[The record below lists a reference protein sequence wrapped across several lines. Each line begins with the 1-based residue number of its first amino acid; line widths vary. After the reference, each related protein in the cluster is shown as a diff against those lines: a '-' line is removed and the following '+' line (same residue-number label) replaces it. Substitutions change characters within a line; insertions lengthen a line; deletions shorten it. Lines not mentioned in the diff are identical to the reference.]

1 MEEQTLITSPVAA
14 PGDPTNSSPQDQI
27 FDPHP
32 ARKPNKSTKLKR
44 RRKRVCSL
52 RYGSE
57 PTTSSSFSSPGVVC
71 RRRRS
76 ARLSLSYPGRHSGF
90 VDVDAVALPLGMSFA
105 AVVAQVLESG
115 DGSGEQ
121 MPIDRLSRICT
132 WAVGEALSN
141 VFGSKCTLF
150 VDNFEKSFR
159 STLSTLRLLKESS
172 SLTEGSDHNTEFSE
186 KELSRCNVANRGC
199 SLNDSSTR
207 EALEHVALDEEVR
220 EALPGHDEYRETS
233 KCNQGNELTCFS
245 DSSSGAWI
253 GQPMFSTFERSLM
266 EQRRSNDLKELEL
279 SLSFRKMKLKETQ
292 LSLSNDAN
300 HLERSKLAM
309 RISKASFEAEKFKNQ
324 LEDTRYAELL
334 RKCIDCLV
342 AGLLLMSASLAYGTY
357 VYSYQ
362 RITEATASCSPLN
375 RASKS
380 WWIPEPVASLNSGFQ
395 MLSCQVQ
402 VLSRMLFGILMIL
415 VIAYLLLQRS
425 TASSQSM
432 PITFLLLLLGV
443 VCGYAGK
450 LCVDTLGGSGYHWLF
465 FWEAMCLVHFFSN
478 ICTSSLFIILHGPV
492 AVSHGMKRDSMI
504 IPYWFRR
511 SVFYGAILVV
521 LPLLC
526 GLVPFGG
533 PFEWKEHISQLV
545 AGVLSE
551 EDDGDW
557 Y

>member
-1 MEEQTLITSPVAA
+1 MEEQTLIPFPIDV
-14 PGDPTNSSPQDQI
+14 PGDPINLYPQDQI
-27 FDPHP
+27 FDPEP

-44 RRKRVCSL
+44 RRKKVCAL
-52 RYGSE
+52 RDGSE

-71 RRRRS
+71 RRRRA
-76 ARLSLSYPGRHSGF
+76 ARLSLAGPGRDRRS
-90 VDVDAVALPLGMSFA
+90 VDMDAVALPLGMSFA

-115 DGSGEQ
+115 DGSGER

-132 WAVGEALSN
+132 SAVGEALFN
-141 VFGSKCTLF
+141 VFGCKFTLF
-150 VDNFEKSFR
+150 VDNFEKSFG

-172 SLTEGSDHNTEFSE
+172 SLTEDSDLNIEISE
-186 KELSRCNVANRGC
+186 NELTHCNMAIRG
-199 SLNDSSTR
+199 NDSSRR
-207 EALEHVALDEEVR
+207 EGLEHVALDEEVR
-220 EALPGHDEYRETS
+220 ETLPGHDEDGETS
-233 KCNQGNELTCFS
+233 ECNQGNELTCFS
-245 DSSSGAWI
+245 DSMSGVLI
-253 GQPMFSTFERSLM
+253 GQPMFSTFERSLR

-292 LSLSNDAN
+292 LSLSHDAN

-309 RISKASFEAEKFKNQ
+309 GISKASFKAEKFKNQ

-334 RKCIDCLV
+334 KKCIDCLV
-342 AGLLLMSASLAYGTY
+342 ASLLLMSVSLAYGAY
-357 VYSYQ
+357 VFSYQ
-362 RITEATASCSPLN
+362 RISEVTASCSPIN
-375 RASKS
+375 KASKS

-402 VLSRMLFGILMIL
+402 VLSRLLFGII
-415 VIAYLLLQRS
+415 
-425 TASSQSM
+425 
-432 PITFLLLLLGV
+432 
-443 VCGYAGK
+443 CGFAGK

-478 ICTSSLFIILHGPV
+478 ICTPSLFILLHGPLE
-492 AVSHGMKRDSMI
+492 VSQGKKQDPTI
-504 IPYWFRR
+504 IPYWVRR

-545 AGVLSE
+545 AGGLYE

-557 Y
+557 